1 MYLVERR
8 PGPFGLV
15 PERRTAFLGTDLQ
28 RAGQG
33 HELQGPVVE
42 HYGSA
47 GIMCPQESRDVFVC
61 IPIGDAVVE
70 CPRFFVGQG
79 VGRPFGHAER
89 FRYAGERVSRSLFVS
104 GDGYSALPDFG
115 AYQRIDM

>member
-47 GIMCPQESRDVFVC
+47 GIMRPQESRDVFVC

-89 FRYAGERVSRSLFVS
+89 FRYAGERVSRS
-104 GDGYSALPDFG
+104 YSALPDFG